1 MRAQGTVVKWVEDK
15 DFGFITPS
23 DGSPD
28 LFVHLE
34 FFVHQDRRPQIG
46 DTLSFNVA
54 TNAEGK
60 RRAERVLFAD
70 ERDPRRWD
78 RLLDTLYS
86 LVAVAFLGG
95 VGALV
100 STKKLAPAFLFL
112 YIGISLLTF
121 LLYWRDKV
129 KANRDEW
136 RIAEQTLHG
145 FSLLGGWP
153 GALMAQRLLHHKSR
167 KRSFQVVFIATVI
180 LNLALVSW
188 YTLAGVDFLNS
199 DRLTHRLTHLVR
211 NLRSPAA
218 STTPQTSAKHPQTAV
233 YSWINKEGKRVYSNV
248 GFPTNEPYRDGRI
261 EWH

>member
-1 MRAQGTVVKWVEDK
+1 MRAQGTVVKWDEGK
-15 DFGFITPS
+15 AFGFITPS
-23 DGSPD
+23 DGSTD
-28 LFVHLE
+28 LFVHAE
-34 FFVHQDRRPQIG
+34 FFVHQGRRPQVG
-46 DTLSFNVA
+46 DTLSFDIA

-60 RRAERVLFAD
+60 RRAERVLFAG

-86 LVAVAFLGG
+86 LVAIAFLGG

-100 STKKLAPAFLFL
+100 STKKLDPAFLFL

-167 KRSFQVVFIATVI
+167 KRSFQLVFIATVI

-188 YTLAGVDFLNS
+188 YTLAGVDYLSS
-199 DRLTHRLTHLVR
+199 DRLTHLVR
-211 NLRSPAA
+211 NLTSPAA
-218 STTPQTSAKHPQTAV
+218 STAPQTSAKHPPKAV

>member
-15 DFGFITPS
+15 DFGFIAPS
-23 DGSPD
+23 DGSTD
-28 LFVHLE
+28 LFVHAE
-34 FFVHQDRRPQIG
+34 FFVHQGRRPQVG
-46 DTLSFNVA
+46 DTLSFDIA

-60 RRAERVLFAD
+60 RRAERVLFAG

-95 VGALV
+95 VGTAV
-100 STKKLAPAFLFL
+100 YVKKLAPAFLFL
-112 YIGISLLTF
+112 YLGVSLLTF

-136 RIAEQTLHG
+136 RITENTLHG

-153 GALMAQRLLHHKSR
+153 GALLAQRRLHHKSR
-167 KRSFQVVFIATVI
+167 KRSFQRVFIGTVI
-180 LNLALVSW
+180 LNLALVYG

-199 DRLTHRLTHLVR
+199 DRLTHLVR
-211 NLRSPAA
+211 NLVSPAA
-218 STTPQTSAKHPQTAV
+218 STAPQASAKNPQTAV